1 MHWQNKELCLQL
13 WSLVS
18 SLEVS
23 LESCSLGPLS
33 WTIQET
39 IPAMVVSHNQKYFSY
54 FPTNQML
61 SLLTLSKLRLS
72 VLSFSW
78 WSTYLWRMAKLPQQM
93 RSSYPVSLS
102 HSLCWQW
109 SAFQAQ
115 NQGLALTQLSL
126 LPRLSLRSSS
136 METISQLN
144 WTLVLLAASL
154 TTCSFIFLLH

>member
-1 MHWQNKELCLQL
+1 MKWRNKELCSQL

-18 SLEVS
+18 SLEES

-54 FPTNQML
+54 YPTNQML
-61 SLLTLSKLRLS
+61 SLQTLSKLRLS

-93 RSSYPVSLS
+93 RSFYPASLS

-115 NQGLALTQLSL
+115 NQVLALTQQLL

-154 TTCSFIFLLH
+154 ITCSFIFLLH